1 MDPAAK
7 TSRDHKLKKCFLNV
21 LTVQLLTHCAYT
33 EFQLSSFGAVILRVM
48 LTFGLRILHST
59 GRGKMRDTGADLKVQ
74 EG

>member
-1 MDPAAK
+1 M
-7 TSRDHKLKKCFLNV
+7 